1 MVVMRWDVLIK
12 QTTSTI
18 CSAIS
23 TPVMTSYLQ
32 NCSGSGARVWLSFL
46 WIIILVLLL
55 SLLASTADDYFCVV
69 MDSIVDKLHVPP
81 SIAGSRLLILSSVGV
96 TFLAFGN
103 GAPDVFSL
111 IISVLSGLTEIGV
124 GANVG
129 AGLFVT
135 TVVAGSIAIFSNCE
149 VNKRAFLR
157 DIIFYTCC
165 VFYLIFVFFDKHIKM
180 WEAIGF
186 LVLYAVYITVSL
198 PPRNHL

>member
-1 MVVMRWDVLIK
+1 MTVTRWDVRTK
-12 QTTSTI
+12 RTTSTI
-18 CSAIS
+18 CFSVS
-23 TPVMTSYLQ
+23 SPVMTSYLQ
-32 NCSGSGARVWLSFL
+32 NCSGSGARMWLSFL

-69 MDSIVDKLHVPP
+69 MDSIVDKLHIPP
-81 SIAGSRLLILSSVGV
+81 SIAGLLLPSHSSVGV

-129 AGLFVT
+129 AGLFIT
-135 TVVAGSIAIFSNCE
+135 TVVAGSVAVFSNCE

-157 DIIFYTCC
+157 DIIFYTICI
-165 VFYLIFVFFDKHIKM
+165 FYLIFVFFDKRIKM

-186 LVLYAVYITVSL
+186 LVLYAVYITV
-198 PPRNHL
+198 PPHPVNHL

>member
-1 MVVMRWDVLIK
+1 M
-12 QTTSTI
+12 
-18 CSAIS
+18 
-23 TPVMTSYLQ
+23 
-32 NCSGSGARVWLSFL
+32 WLSFL

-69 MDSIVDKLHVPP
+69 MDSIVDKLHIPP
-81 SIAGSRLLILSSVGV
+81 SIAGLHSLSHSSVGV

-129 AGLFVT
+129 AGLFIT
-135 TVVAGSIAIFSNCE
+135 TVVAGSVAVFSNCE

-157 DIIFYTCC
+157 DIIFYTICI
-165 VFYLIFVFFDKHIKM
+165 FYLIFVFFDKRIKM
-180 WEAIGF
+180 WEAIGV
-186 LVLYAVYITVSL
+186 LVLYAVYITV
-198 PPRNHL
+198 PPHPAHHL